1 MRADSD
7 EAWCLALHDSEV
19 ASVAQTVR
27 LSPNGAESGTV
38 TVPEW
43 RGRGFAAA
51 AVSEWALRPELSDHA
66 LFFNTDWKNVSS
78 QRVAQRLGL
87 RLFGAGYAI
96 T

>member
-1 MRADSD
+1 M
-7 EAWCLALHDSEV
+7 
-19 ASVAQTVR
+19 AQTVR
-27 LSPNGAESGTV
+27 LSPDGADSGTV

-51 AVSEWALRPELSDHA
+51 AVSEWALRPELSDHV
-66 LFFNTDWKNVSS
+66 LYSTDSKNVSS